1 MLLRNLDIN
10 VYDKNGLKILYTYP
24 VMSVSGFQVSTRPI
38 MVMENHFNNII
49 ISSIIITIKKLNL
62 TKVIKILIFKDN
74 EV

>member
-38 MVMENHFNNII
+38 MVMENHFNII